1 MQHEVDNIARA
12 HQLLKSAMD
21 NITEA
26 MSLLDQS
33 GIMVLEVTPKCI
45 YYDNQY
51 DQILVLTGLN
61 TLSQNLGSPIFKN
74 KDEHGMCTF
83 MLKDGIKYYR
93 HEI

>member
-1 MQHEVDNIARA
+1 MQHEVYNIARA
-12 HQLLKSAMD
+12 HHLLQSAMD

-26 MSLLDQS
+26 VSLLDQY

-45 YYDNQY
+45 YSDNQY

-61 TLSQNLGSPIFKN
+61 TLSKNLGSPIFKN
-74 KDEHGMCTF
+74 KDEHCMCSF
-83 MLKDGIKYYR
+83 MFKDGIKYYR

>member
-1 MQHEVDNIARA
+1 MQHEAYNIARA
-12 HQLLKSAMD
+12 HRLLKSATD

-26 MSLLDQS
+26 MSLLDQY

-45 YYDNQY
+45 YSDNQY

-61 TLSQNLGSPIFKN
+61 TLSQTLDSPIVKN